1 MPTKHLNY
9 GHSVQA
15 TGFFSFPKAVTD
27 PLYSPSQW
35 ISEPTKTWL
44 ESFFEKK
51 NSICID
57 QSAIENSSI
66 LLKCATDLQP
76 LNVLCTHTVRECT
89 IVWFLQSRGCSSAFW
104 VMSVFGSREEEV
116 MMTPYKSFVRS
127 QLNYSSLL
135 WHVQKIGD
143 IEVIE
148 GVQRAFKSRISA
160 VSQFDYWERLRKLK
174 LMSLQRHKE
183 RFIIIWMH

>member
-1 MPTKHLNY
+1 MLTKHLNY

-15 TGFFSFPKAVTD
+15 TGFFSFPKAVPD

-57 QSAIENSSI
+57 QSAIENSTI

-76 LNVLCTHTVRECT
+76 LKFLCTI
-89 IVWFLQSRGCSSAFW
+89 IVWEYKIIRFLQSVEVPLLKNQQSSTSQPLPVCCRLPW
-104 VMSVFGSREEEV
+104 RDTNWWS
-116 MMTPYKSFVRS
+116 YKHGWIQWMASINIFYRVRK
-127 QLNYSSLL
+127 Y
-135 WHVQKIGD
+135 
-143 IEVIE
+143 
-148 GVQRAFKSRISA
+148 F
-160 VSQFDYWERLRKLK
+160 
-174 LMSLQRHKE
+174 
-183 RFIIIWMH
+183 